1 MHTYRRADR
10 QSAVERGAGMALT
23 LPAFN
28 CVPERDPLGLD
39 IRAGV
44 MTREQEQRKKE
55 QQEQQ
60 HVRYPR
66 HASCTYV
73 RARGRGTLLE
83 LRSGSIHRDVLT
95 I

>member
-1 MHTYRRADR
+1 
-10 QSAVERGAGMALT
+10 MALT

-55 QQEQQ
+55 QQKA
-60 HVRYPR
+60 RSISSAR
-66 HASCTYV
+66 SCTYV
-73 RARGRGTLLE
+73 RVRGRGTLLE
-83 LRSGSIHRDVLT
+83 S
-95 I
+95 